1 MQRVAQSHL
10 DMQRDALA
18 NAIRTRRREG
28 CEGGR
33 SSDVVSDEWFAVI
46 DLPPTF
52 GGKRAH

>member
-18 NAIRTRRREG
+18 NAIRTRRRPG

-46 DLPPTF
+46 DLPPIF